1 MPGVKQRIEIQEAKK
16 RKAAGHEGLK
26 ESNLQRKLLHLWAMG
41 KLSSTGLQELAH
53 AATADGVSQPE
64 MVELSALGV
73 FGQHANNCHR
83 DLLRLL
89 AKKLKQ
95 SKYGGLKESPV
106 LTIPVPALDPKE
118 ETPETTVPCHL
129 VLPHLLAW
137 QLFESYPEM
146 VPNVFGLHKLKNFW
160 QGLKKDDP
168 RLWEAGLEKSCHN
181 NTIPI
186 WVHGDGV
193 EFSTDSLMTF
203 SWGPSLFVSP
213 GLQESFE
220 NQMTN
225 LSMDSSFLITA
236 WPKSATSPETWP
248 QIHEVITWSFQ
259 ALWTGMHPEKDW
271 KGEALPP
278 KLERLAR
285 KPLTPQGY
293 KFWVFNFLG
302 DLEYYSNHLGFP
314 HWSSHKFCWL
324 CDCDKKL
331 LGKNPFDFTKHP
343 QWKLKP
349 LQGLKQSPC
358 TQHPLLKIPGGLP
371 EYRVSL
377 DVLHTIDLGVASRIA
392 GSILHAWAFP
402 PGCRKQD
409 GPGNVTKVWQM
420 LKEAYSELKTNEKF
434 NNMTT
439 SMFTVQEKP
448 WSQPAKLKGHAG
460 EIRHFIPVLAMVAW
474 KKAHEEEAFAHM
486 AECCHQLADFYPI
499 ISEDDFFMV
508 RSKDAAECL
517 KKSLQQYV
525 WLKEFYD
532 DGVKFTLTPKCHFAM
547 HLADF
552 CHYQNPRSFW
562 TYKQESFMGYISTL
576 GHSCSHGTRA
586 CKLSESFIT
595 KYVLALQL
603 RVNEFI

>member
-1 MPGVKQRIEIQEAKK
+1 M
-16 RKAAGHEGLK
+16 
-26 ESNLQRKLLHLWAMG
+26 
-41 KLSSTGLQELAH
+41 
-53 AATADGVSQPE
+53 
-64 MVELSALGV
+64 
-73 FGQHANNCHR
+73 
-83 DLLRLL
+83 
-89 AKKLKQ
+89 
-95 SKYGGLKESPV
+95 
-106 LTIPVPALDPKE
+106 PALDPKE

-314 HWSSHKFCWL
+314 HWSSPNF
-324 CDCDKKL
+324 
-331 LGKNPFDFTKHP
+331 
-343 QWKLKP
+343 
-349 LQGLKQSPC
+349 
-358 TQHPLLKIPGGLP
+358 
-371 EYRVSL
+371 
-377 DVLHTIDLGVASRIA
+377 A
-392 GSILHAWAFP
+392 GFVT
-402 PGCRKQD
+402 
-409 GPGNVTKVWQM
+409 VTKSYWG
-420 LKEAYSELKTNEKF
+420 KIRSI
-434 NNMTT
+434 
-439 SMFTVQEKP
+439 
-448 WSQPAKLKGHAG
+448 SQN
-460 EIRHFIPVLAMVAW
+460 IPNG
-474 KKAHEEEAFAHM
+474 
-486 AECCHQLADFYPI
+486 
-499 ISEDDFFMV
+499 S
-508 RSKDAAECL
+508 
-517 KKSLQQYV
+517 
-525 WLKEFYD
+525 
-532 DGVKFTLTPKCHFAM
+532 
-547 HLADF
+547 
-552 CHYQNPRSFW
+552 
-562 TYKQESFMGYISTL
+562 
-576 GHSCSHGTRA
+576 
-586 CKLSESFIT
+586 
-595 KYVLALQL
+595 
-603 RVNEFI
+603 